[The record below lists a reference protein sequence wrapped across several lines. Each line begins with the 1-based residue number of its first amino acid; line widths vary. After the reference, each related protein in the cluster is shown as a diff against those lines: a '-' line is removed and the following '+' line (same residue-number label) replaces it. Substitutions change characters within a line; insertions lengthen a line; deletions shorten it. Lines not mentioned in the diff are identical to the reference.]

1 MPGTENR
8 VLGTLAR
15 MTDTQI
21 DAPRPLPE
29 PLDDS
34 QTGTPARRPGSARR
48 TSSIDMVWPDGY
60 GTPLHL
66 VGRARDLVTTPTG
79 GAVVVDT
86 AEIDVTISNDRRI
99 DAIEVVPERPGVED
113 LVGTQGGTYL
123 RTAIDHVLPG
133 EREAGTPL
141 HLLLDDV
148 AGTSL
153 IAGFAWTRHRP
164 LELRAERPSE
174 LGVRKGRIICSGLRP
189 GGTAQV
195 AMRDARFDVHGIRSA
210 GQLTDGRDPLAW
222 HEFPARPTVCMR
234 RHRRVDVIPDRD
246 ELVVDAFFR
255 DSSLGAR
262 RPRDRAAR
270 VHGAGAPS
278 TPTRLDAEPC
288 RGDAARV
295 AVPRVPVGAG
305 ARDTA
310 RRPSGALVPHRRAD
324 DAHRAPGVHAPERH
338 APLPG
343 RGPRAGAAI
352 DATR

>member
-195 AMRDARFDVHGIRSA
+195 AMRDARFDVHAIRSA

-255 DSSLGAR
+255 DSSWEPDGREIALHEYTVR
-262 RPRDRAAR
+262 AR
-270 VHGAGAPS
+270 VDADALTLNHVAA
-278 TPTRLDAEPC
+278 TPHVLPFPEC
-288 RGDAARV
+288 QW
-295 AVPRVPVGAG
+295 
-305 ARDTA
+305 
-310 RRPSGALVPHRRAD
+310 
-324 DAHRAPGVHAPERH
+324 APEHVTLLVGRPVLSFRTDVQTTLTELQACTH
-338 APLPG
+338 LNDMLRCLAEVPG
-343 RGPRAGAAI
+343 LARAI